1 MRVAPGVTVAVGRGG
16 NPRQGS
22 PVILAAI
29 EPALGPLTAGAQI
42 GTALSDGI
50 DQTSNYTST
59 GGEISS
65 VTVTITV
72 DGAPALADDIVDRDA
87 VVTASVLVRD
97 DQGTERLFDAGTQ
110 VVAPGESAPAQVVFD
125 GAPVS
130 FDGAFLSFNG
140 DFEIAAQAA

>member
-1 MRVAPGVTVAVGRGG
+1 MSVAPGVTVAIGRGG
-16 NPRQGS
+16 NPRKGS

-110 VVAPGESAPAQVVFD
+110 IVAPVQIAPSQVTFN
-125 GAPVS
+125 GAPVT
-130 FDGAFLSFNG
+130 FQGTALIFNG
-140 DFEIAAQAA
+140 GFDVTAQAA